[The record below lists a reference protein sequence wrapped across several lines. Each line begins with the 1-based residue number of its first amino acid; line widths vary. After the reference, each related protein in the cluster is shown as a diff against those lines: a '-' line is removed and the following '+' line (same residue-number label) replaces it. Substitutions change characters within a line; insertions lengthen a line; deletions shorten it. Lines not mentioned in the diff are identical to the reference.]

1 MIDKLK
7 KIVVF
12 VGAPIVTV
20 IILFVWFVTCAP
32 WYKWDKEVK
41 DG

>member
-20 IILFVWFVTCAP
+20 IILIIWCVMECILCH
-32 WYKWDKEVK
+32 DKK
-41 DG
+41 